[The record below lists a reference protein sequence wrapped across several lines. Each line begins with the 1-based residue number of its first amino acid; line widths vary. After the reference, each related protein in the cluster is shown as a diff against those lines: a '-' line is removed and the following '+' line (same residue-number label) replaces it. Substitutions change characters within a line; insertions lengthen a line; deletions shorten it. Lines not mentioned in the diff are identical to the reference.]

1 MGAGKNKSHRKKRIS
16 KHVLQAEERRKIAD
30 VENKLVDGV
39 ETTKKNASAAA
50 TAAANA
56 NDDSSSPKTLNASTD
71 PSLPSTSSA
80 PPLVKKTKN
89 PQEVSTYLSLWKYDQ
104 TNKNNSSSN
113 MNKQWKFN
121 KNTQSWLLRHMY
133 NPIKVPKH
141 TFALLVEYLLHGRES
156 NEGVTNRVLE
166 DAKFRARR
174 YKEFE
179 KQQQQQEE
187 QSREKE
193 IMAEKVGAEECGVQD
208 DIINNNNKEEGKEI
222 NRSSSS
228 TPSKKA
234 VEVALDLTWKEM
246 DEHEKRKEYKR
257 ARKVLDAF
265 KEAEAMSS
273 SNTTVDAARDGK

>member
-1 MGAGKNKSHRKKRIS
+1 M
-16 KHVLQAEERRKIAD
+16 HVYPL
-30 VENKLVDGV
+30 
-39 ETTKKNASAAA
+39 AAA
-50 TAAANA
+50 PPRYRDRPTHLTCL
-56 NDDSSSPKTLNASTD
+56 PPTD
-71 PSLPSTSSA
+71 PRA
-80 PPLVKKTKN
+80 PTGC
-89 PQEVSTYLSLWKYDQ
+89 EG
-104 TNKNNSSSN
+104 
-113 MNKQWKFN
+113 
-121 KNTQSWLLRHMY
+121 
-133 NPIKVPKH
+133 

>member
-1 MGAGKNKSHRKKRIS
+1 MGAGKNKSHRRKRIS
-16 KHVLQAEERRKIAD
+16 KHVLQAEERRKIDD

-39 ETTKKNASAAA
+39 EKTKKNASAAPN
-50 TAAANA
+50 ANA
-56 NDDSSSPKTLNASTD
+56 NDDWSSPKTLNVSTD
-71 PSLPSTSSA
+71 PSLPSTSST

-104 TNKNNSSSN
+104 TNKNNSSRSN
-113 MNKQWKFN
+113 TNKQWKFN

-133 NPIKVPKH
+133 NPEKVPKH

-179 KQQQQQEE
+179 KQQQQQED
-187 QSREKE
+187 QSGEKE
-193 IMAEKVGAEECGVQD
+193 LMVAKVEAKEHDVQH
-208 DIINNNNKEEGKEI
+208 DIINTNTKEEGKEG

-228 TPSKKA
+228 TSSKKA
-234 VEVALDLTWKEM
+234 GELALDLTWKEM

-273 SNTTVDAARDGK
+273 SITTVDTVRDGK